1 MDGNLARS
9 VKKPTKI
16 AKHAGRITFE
26 RLKKQ
31 NSYSARYV
39 LKRKLIFIPRKKSL
53 TSLTC
58 QLLQRKLILNMRGN
72 DAIS

>member
-39 LKRKLIFIPRKKSL
+39 LHTQEKIDFHSTKKIINISYMPTTSKEIDSKYARK
-53 TSLTC
+53 
-58 QLLQRKLILNMRGN
+58 
-72 DAIS
+72 

>member
-53 TSLTC
+53 AC
-58 QLLQRKLILNMRGN
+58 QLQRKLILNMRGN

>member
-53 TSLTC
+53 AC
-58 QLLQRKLILNMRGN
+58 QLQRKLILNM
-72 DAIS
+72 